1 MSIALRWLCCVT
13 RRPGCDGLVWTAI
26 SCTKADQNCA
36 FWGRMGNPAGI
47 AKAVVFLARLEF
59 FLFALNL
66 IQVQGDSAT
75 AAGAVPLPDAQE
87 DEKHTR

>member
-1 MSIALRWLCCVT
+1 
-13 RRPGCDGLVWTAI
+13 
-26 SCTKADQNCA
+26 
-36 FWGRMGNPAGI
+36 MGNPAGI